1 MIDDDPSQRSLD
13 EGRVTLESIASG
25 GHAIVN
31 GPRGPQVIH
40 PEGADQPFRALV
52 ERVRE
57 GLLTLS
63 TDGTIVYANTHF
75 AQLLGIDV
83 TDAIGAPF
91 SRFVAPG
98 NDAAIVGRIAE
109 ATSAVV
115 EGGCRLATRQGPLAV
130 ALTLGPFHGGLQPLC
145 CVVVS
150 RDRER
155 GEEAR
160 TIDVTS
166 GVSGEASTIEDQF
179 LALLNQELKTPLN
192 TILGW
197 TQILLADK
205 SLSDVSRRA
214 AETIER
220 SVRVQVGL
228 VGDLLDVTRLVAGRT
243 DLETSSLD
251 LAALAEVSLAAM
263 RPVAEAKSIVLRQ
276 QVSGDP
282 EVHGDPGRLRQI
294 LDALLSN
301 ALKFTG
307 HGGTVDVTVDGGAGS
322 VVLRVADTGAGMSS
336 ELTERLFQAFSQG
349 DARPRQ
355 KGGLGLGLV
364 IARRLAEAHGGTLVA
379 ASAGEGKGSVF
390 TLSLPRPIRTVPPPP
405 RARFQPRGELK
416 GVVALLVDDDKDNLE
431 LTAYLLESAGCQVS
445 TASSA
450 AGALAILEP
459 GKFHLLVSD
468 IGLPDKD
475 GLELIREIRARG
487 YDADEL
493 PAIALTGYAGLHD
506 ARLVT
511 AAGYQKHLTKPLD
524 APTLLTSATA
534 LARRRVP

>member
-31 GPRGPQVIH
+31 GPRGPQVID
-40 PEGADQPFRALV
+40 PEGPDQPFRALV
-52 ERVRE
+52 ERVPA

-63 TDGTIVYANTHF
+63 TDGTIVYANAHF
-75 AQLLGIDV
+75 AQLLGIEAA
-83 TDAIGAPF
+83 DAIGAPF
-91 SRFVAPG
+91 SGFVVPG
-98 NDAAIVGRIAE
+98 DGAAIVERIAE
-109 ATSAVV
+109 ATSATV
-115 EGGCRLATRQGPLAV
+115 EGGCRLATRQGPAPV
-130 ALTLGPFHGGLQPLC
+130 ELTLGPFAGGPQPLC
-145 CVVVS
+145 CVVVF
-150 RDRER
+150 RER
-155 GEEAR
+155 ERDDEAR
-160 TIDVTS
+160 TTDFA
-166 GVSGEASTIEDQF
+166 SGEASTIKDRF
-179 LALLNQELKTPLN
+179 LAMVNQELKTPLN

-205 SLSDVSRRA
+205 SLSEVSRRA
-214 AETIER
+214 AETVER
-220 SVRVQVGL
+220 SVRVQVAL
-228 VGDLLDVTRLVAGRT
+228 VGDLLDVARLVAGKA
-243 DLETSSLD
+243 DLEMSNLD
-251 LAALAEVSLAAM
+251 LAALTEVSLAAV
-263 RPVAEAKSIVLRQ
+263 RSIADAKSIALRQ

-307 HGGTVDVTVDGGAGS
+307 PGGTVDVTVDGGAGS
-322 VVLRVADTGAGMSS
+322 MVLRVADTGAGMSP
-336 ELTERLFQAFSQG
+336 ELTERLFEAFSQG

-379 ASAGEGKGSVF
+379 ASGGEGKGSVF
-390 TLSLPRPIRTVPPPP
+390 TLSLPRPIKTVPPPP

-416 GVVALLVDDDKDNLE
+416 GVVALLVDDDRDNLE

-450 AGALAILEP
+450 AGALAILER
-459 GKFHLLVSD
+459 GKFGLLVSD

-511 AAGYQKHLTKPLD
+511 AAGYQRHLTKPLD
-524 APTLLTSATA
+524 APTLLTTATA
-534 LARRRVP
+534 LSRKRIP